1 MASIA
6 KRQHGRWRARYRDS
20 SGREHSRHFDRK
32 LDGQRW
38 LDQVTASV
46 VRGDYVDPREGRVTL
61 RAYAAGWRKTL
72 VGRPAT
78 LSIVDNALDRH
89 ILPKLGDRS
98 LTTLRRSD
106 VQGLVKGVSET
117 LAPRST
123 RNVYDTLSRVMAAA
137 VHDRVIAHSPC
148 VKIALPPVEAAEVV
162 PPSAETVATLAAAVP
177 GGYRA
182 LVVLLAGSGLR
193 IGEVLGLEVA
203 DVDFLRRTVRVERQR
218 RQDGTLGP
226 TKTPK
231 STRTVPL
238 GQVVVDELARHL
250 AQYRHGDLNE
260 IAMWT
265 DELGRPL
272 TYRTWKRVWKAAA
285 TMARV
290 DVDTHGLRHFT
301 ASALISGG
309 ASVKQVQTVL
319 GHSSAAITLRV
330 YAHLWPG
337 DDDRTRSVMDT
348 ALAGL
353 ADQVR
358 TEEVV

>member
-1 MASIA
+1 
-6 KRQHGRWRARYRDS
+6 
-20 SGREHSRHFDRK
+20 
-32 LDGQRW
+32 
-38 LDQVTASV
+38 VTASV

-61 RAYAAGWRKTL
+61 RAYAASWRQTL
-72 VGRPAT
+72 VARPAT

-89 ILPKLGDRS
+89 ILPGLGDRAVS
-98 LTTLRRSD
+98 SLRRSD
-106 VQGLVKGVSET
+106 VQGLVKGVSEV

-123 RNVYDTLSRVMAAA
+123 RNIYDTLSRVMAAA
-137 VHDRVIAHSPC
+137 VHDRVVAHSPC
-148 VKIALPPVEAAEVV
+148 VKIALPPVEDAEVV
-162 PPSAETVATLAAAVP
+162 PPSAVTVAALAGAVP
-177 GGYRA
+177 GRYRA

-193 IGEVLGLEVA
+193 IGEALGLEVG
-203 DVDFLRRTVRVERQR
+203 DVDFLRRVVRVERQR

-226 TKTPK
+226 TKTAK
-231 STRTVPL
+231 STRAVPL

-250 AQYRHGDLNE
+250 AAHPSDGPLF
-260 IAMWT
+260 A

-272 TYRTWKRVWKAAA
+272 TYRTWKRVWRVA
-285 TMARV
+285 TTEAGV
-290 DVDTHGLRHFT
+290 DVDTHDLRHFT

-337 DDDRTRSVMDT
+337 DDDRTRSVMDN
-348 ALAGL
+348 ALARL

>member
-6 KRQHGRWRARYRDS
+6 KRADGKYRARYRDA
-20 SGREHSRHFDRK
+20 GGKEHARHFSRK
-32 LDGQRW
+32 VDAQRW
-38 LDQVTASV
+38 LDQATASI
-46 VRGDYVDPREGRVTL
+46 VRGDYVDPREGRITL
-61 RAYAAGWRKTL
+61 RAYAAGWRQTL

-89 ILPKLGDRS
+89 ILPKLGERS
-98 LTTLRRSD
+98 VSSLRRSD
-106 VQGLVKGVSET
+106 VQGLVKGVAET

-123 RNVYDTLSRVMAAA
+123 RNVYDTLVRVMAAA
-137 VHDRVIAHSPC
+137 VHDRVVAHSPC
-148 VKIALPPVEAAEVV
+148 VKIALPPVEDAEVV
-162 PPSAETVATLAAAVP
+162 PPSAVTVAALAGAVP
-177 GGYRA
+177 GRYRA

-193 IGEVLGLEVA
+193 IGEALGLEVT

-226 TKTPK
+226 TKTAK

-238 GQVVVDELARHL
+238 GHVVIDELAQHL
-250 AQYRHGDLNE
+250 APHATDGALF
-260 IAMWT
+260 T

-272 TYRTWKRVWKAAA
+272 TYRTWKRIWKSA
-285 TMARV
+285 TATAGV

-309 ASVKQVQTVL
+309 ASVKQVQSVL

-337 DDDRTRSVMDT
+337 DDDRTRAVMDG
-348 ALAGL
+348 ALARL

-358 TEEVV
+358 TEQVL